1 MKLYELNTI
10 LNFGK
15 YEGET
20 VENIIKQDN
29 QYIGW
34 CISEVESFYITDT
47 VYEKFIFYDFKPS
60 ILQGIASGELIDNTE
75 GIIFWKYHS
84 PRRVMFINKRAAYE
98 KYKTGNDKTTRKIEK
113 GIQLHKELLQR
124 RWDNLSSDEKEEIE
138 TKRMEYE
145 KKRKKYPEKKK
156 DSQTKHILEDEDDYD
171 HYDYTH
177 SHDSTYYNDALDM
190 DQQSPEFWDSL

>member
-47 VYEKFIFYDFKPS
+47 VYEKFIFYGFKPS
-60 ILQGIASGELIDNTE
+60 ILENIASGLLTDNTE
-75 GIIFWKYHS
+75 GIIFWKYYS
-84 PRRVMFINKRAAYE
+84 PKRVMFINKRAAYE
-98 KYKTGNDKTTRKIEK
+98 KSKTGNDKTTREIEK
-113 GIQLHKELLQR
+113 GIELHKELLIK
-124 RWDNLSSDEKEEIE
+124 RWDNLSSDEKEKIE

-145 KKRKKYPEKKK
+145 KKMKKYPEKKK